1 MTTQLSRSVRLF
13 LLVAAAVFLTLLG
26 LTQTTQTALAHT
38 RVEVGPYAIVVGWLA
53 EPPIVG
59 ERNALTIEIT
69 ENELPVTGA
78 EATLDVEVL
87 YGGRTWRVNMN
98 PTNTPGLYTATLFP
112 TVRGQYT
119 VRLFGTLPNAEV
131 DVPVDPE
138 EVLPASNLQF
148 PQPLPDTIALQEQVN
163 QLQAE
168 LQSARTLSYLGGGVG
183 LLGVVLGLVG
193 LLRRRPG

>member
-1 MTTQLSRSVRLF
+1 MTTQLSRSARLF

-69 ENELPVTGA
+69 ENELPVAGA

-119 VRLFGTLPNAEV
+119 VRLFGILPNAEV

-148 PQPLPDTIALQEQVN
+148 PQPLPDTIALQEQVT
-163 QLQAE
+163 QLQTE

>member
-53 EPPIVG
+53 EPHIVG

-69 ENELPVTGA
+69 ENELPVAGA

-87 YGGRTWRVNMN
+87 YGGRTWRVNLN

-119 VRLFGTLPNAEV
+119 VRLFGALPNAEI

-138 EVLPASNLQF
+138 EVLPASNLHF

-183 LLGVVLGLVG
+183 LLGVALGLVG
-193 LLRRRPG
+193 LLRRRSG

>member
-69 ENELPVTGA
+69 ENELPVAGA

-87 YGGRTWRVNMN
+87 YGGRTWRVNLN

-119 VRLFGTLPNAEV
+119 VRLFGALPNAEI

-138 EVLPASNLQF
+138 EVLPASNLHF

-183 LLGVVLGLVG
+183 LLGVALGLVG
-193 LLRRRPG
+193 LLRRRSG

>member
-1 MTTQLSRSVRLF
+1 MTTQLARSVRLF
-13 LLVAAAVFLTLLG
+13 FLVGTAVFLAVLG
-26 LTQTTQTALAHT
+26 LSQSAKTALAHT

-119 VRLFGTLPNAEV
+119 VRLFGALANTEV

-148 PQPLPDTIALQEQVN
+148 PQPLPDTIALQEQVS

-168 LQSARTLSYLGGGVG
+168 LQGARTLSYLGSGLG
-183 LLGVVLGLVG
+183 LLGIVLGVVG
-193 LLRRRPG
+193 LLRRPR

>member
-1 MTTQLSRSVRLF
+1 
-13 LLVAAAVFLTLLG
+13 
-26 LTQTTQTALAHT
+26 
-38 RVEVGPYAIVVGWLA
+38 
-53 EPPIVG
+53 
-59 ERNALTIEIT
+59 
-69 ENELPVTGA
+69 
-78 EATLDVEVL
+78 
-87 YGGRTWRVNMN
+87 MN

-112 TVRGQYT
+112 HRARSVT

-138 EVLPASNLQF
+138 EVLPARAICT
-148 PQPLPDTIALQEQVN
+148 QPLPDTIALQEQVN
-163 QLQAE
+163 QLQAK